1 MHLHCNWTIIATLL
15 SFSFIASPPVS
26 ASANFTQ
33 CLQAVKNGEF
43 GLDGGRDNKGNSV
56 NVSEATAI
64 SYDLCIA
71 ACGSGPSPFVWSAF
85 SQQFTSWL
93 LPWLALI
100 SQLPFGANDKL
111 DNFISVL
118 LAVGSPVL
126 AAYSVMLTV
135 LNSRW
140 VAHMF
145 HKISYPNVRS
155 AVRILS
161 SLQQAPVR
169 VSRDP
174 HLLPSLVVL
183 PHNDEWWDELIE
195 YLGFTYSWSVSAASS
210 LIWVLLAYIF
220 TIIES
225 FTVTIAGIAQLFQI
239 NGQGVGSVWLW
250 LLPVVL
256 SWLQIS
262 PKCDSLHI
270 EQAVRRANELA
281 HVATA
286 NPHEPVR
293 ASTIDTRRAIYLRH
307 GQGSLHTDER
317 CTSPIFNYARIF
329 SWTITVEEVAYCFR
343 QASKRAGRFEPVG
356 QQKWVR
362 GDRNIRV
369 QMENRVGT
377 ALEVQ
382 EYCGYYPDLTMP
394 PRWGAGVWS
403 RILVASLLA
412 LFLQWG
418 TTGAALLIAWWTPT
432 RGLGCRSASYL
443 GYACLSTLVWA
454 ILLLSTI
461 LSHYST
467 FSRIDPMNG
476 QPIYNT
482 RSWLAAGL
490 SVALRRLAKVLAT
503 INAIGI
509 VVMNIFQFSGLLD
522 RCYCDSSVIGLG
534 KSAYSVIN
542 LVDDDVSSLRAAWIG
557 GVILA
562 LGSATL
568 FVGVLNLLIN
578 PPLPEA

>member
-1 MHLHCNWTIIATLL
+1 MMRINCNSATIATVLC
-15 SFSFIASPPVS
+15 FFFIAFPPVS

-43 GLDGGRDNKGNSV
+43 GLDGGRDNKGNPV

-71 ACGSGPSPFVWSAF
+71 ACGSGPSPFDWSAF
-85 SQQFTSWL
+85 SQEFSSWL
-93 LPWLALI
+93 LPWLALL

-183 PHNDEWWDELIE
+183 PDNDEWWEELIE
-195 YLGFTYSWSVSAASS
+195 HLDYTYTWSVSAASS

-225 FTVTIAGIAQLFQI
+225 FTASLAQLVEV

-286 NPHEPVR
+286 NPHESVR

-307 GQGSLHTDER
+307 GWGSLRTDER
-317 CTSPIFNYARIF
+317 CTSPIFNYARVF
-329 SWTITVEEVAYCFR
+329 SWTITVEEVASCFH

-369 QMENRVGT
+369 QIENRVGT

-418 TTGAALLIAWWTPT
+418 TTGAALLIVWLTPT
-432 RGLGCRSASYL
+432 RGLGCRSAAYL
-443 GYACLSTLVWA
+443 GYACVSTLVWA

-461 LSHYST
+461 LSHYSS
-467 FSRIDPMNG
+467 FSKIDPMSG

-482 RSWLAAGL
+482 RSRVAADL
-490 SVALRRLAKVLAT
+490 SVALRRLAKILAA

-509 VVMNIFQFSGLLD
+509 FVTNMFQFSGFFD

-534 KSAYSVIN
+534 KNAYNVIN
-542 LVDDDVSSLRAAWIG
+542 FEEEDVSSMRTAWIG